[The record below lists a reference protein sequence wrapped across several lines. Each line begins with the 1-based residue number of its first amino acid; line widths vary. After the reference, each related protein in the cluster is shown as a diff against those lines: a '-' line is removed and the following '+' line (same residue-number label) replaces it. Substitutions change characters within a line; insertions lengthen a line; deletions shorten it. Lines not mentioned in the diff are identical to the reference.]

1 MFCRI
6 TIAASKE
13 ERPMTT
19 TKLLYAVAAIIP
31 GGFILL
37 ACFGILH
44 VVRLGLR
51 ERRQRQAAGFPA

>member
-6 TIAASKE
+6 TIAASK

-31 GGFILL
+31 GGFIVL

-44 VVRLGLR
+44 VVRIGLR
-51 ERRQRQAAGFPA
+51 ERRQRQAAGLAA